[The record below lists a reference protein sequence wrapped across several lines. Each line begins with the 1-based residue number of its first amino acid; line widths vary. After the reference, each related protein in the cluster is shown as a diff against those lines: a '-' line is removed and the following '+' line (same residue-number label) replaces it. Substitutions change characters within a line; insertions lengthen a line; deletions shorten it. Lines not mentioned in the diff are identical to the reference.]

1 MFGKAE
7 WKQKGDSSDPCSC
20 FYALALLMLKYF
32 PLWVY
37 VYLLDWN
44 VLWNVLLLVCRKF
57 DFFKLVVIK
66 DLLCSKI

>member
-7 WKQKGDSSDPCSC
+7 WKQNGDSSYPCSC
-20 FYALALLMLKYF
+20 FHALVLITLKYL

-57 DFFKLVVIK
+57 DFSKLAVIK
-66 DLLCSKI
+66 DLLGSKI